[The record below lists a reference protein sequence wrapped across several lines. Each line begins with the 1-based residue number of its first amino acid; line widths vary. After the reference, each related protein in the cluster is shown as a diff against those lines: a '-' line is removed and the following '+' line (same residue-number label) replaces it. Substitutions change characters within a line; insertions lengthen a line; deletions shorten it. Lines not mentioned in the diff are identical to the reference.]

1 MRYQFPLF
9 RILTFTSAMS
19 DAEVTPASTPLTPSE
34 PTRRNWLSFGS
45 LATMTGLNA
54 FNDNFARFM
63 LLPLGGWLVAQG
75 ARFGIEHILG
85 ILMVLPFILFAP
97 TSGWLA
103 DRFAKSTVVRWSAW
117 VQLAVLSLMAFAL
130 WQRSLLL
137 ALVAFFL
144 LAVQSA
150 LLSPS
155 KTGILKELLG
165 RRRLALGSGIM
176 DGSTILT
183 VLAGQILAGL
193 VFDSGLAQSGDGWT
207 SALGPLLIL
216 TAGAFVAIALSYFIE
231 RTPRHEVG
239 PLTPGVAF
247 RHVRDFKSVWGDREV
262 RLCALGVA
270 FFYAFATF
278 IILAVYEVA
287 SDLYQGGEG
296 TGTANSWMMAT
307 ASVGIAAG
315 SVAAGYLSRKGTE
328 LGLVPLGGL
337 VMTLGSVMLAL
348 TPAGGGFFKFA
359 LFVAGAG
366 AAVFLVPLKAHL
378 LDISPSEER
387 GKVLSVSNLMNN
399 VGGMLVIAL
408 QFGFQALELP
418 IGWQMGSFALLAA
431 WATLSVTR
439 LLPQDFF
446 RFIGLTLIRSLYRI
460 RVRHADRMPAEG
472 GAILCPNHLSFVDAL
487 VIYAASPR
495 RVRFLIAEKCFRRK
509 WVGDFARLFNAVPV
523 SPERAKEAIRIA
535 ADEVVAGNVVCIFP
549 EGQLSRCGGMLEVKR
564 GFEMIARKSKCPVIP
579 CYMHGLWGTFTSFSG
594 GRYFKKKPRR
604 LGSGLIVSFGEPVA
618 PREVNVAVM
627 ESAWRELASQSLDL
641 EAIDQSDFADA
652 GTLLGSEPAE
662 WKAAVRQLAGM
673 KRDGFKALARQ
684 ARELNSVAFW
694 QRHERIL
701 LEWQPG
707 DSLSQVLALL
717 LPPLVGVKVVLVAK
731 GAPDTEILRVVCE
744 EKVDRIVLQSGG
756 REAGFISALI
766 QQGCI
771 VQLLETWSGGEDL
784 LSLPGVYP
792 SLVEDGRIVSW
803 SMPHP
808 DEDALMATFQK
819 GWKEGTAGRLLPA
832 SGAPAGWHSDA
843 ERFLVRAEAGSAG

>member
-1 MRYQFPLF
+1 
-9 RILTFTSAMS
+9 
-19 DAEVTPASTPLTPSE
+19 
-34 PTRRNWLSFGS
+34 
-45 LATMTGLNA
+45 MTGLNA

-63 LLPLGGWLVAQG
+63 LLPLGGWLVMQG
-75 ARFGIEHILG
+75 ARYGIEHILG
-85 ILMVLPFILFAP
+85 LLMVLPFILFAP

-103 DRFAKSTVVRWSAW
+103 DRFSKNAVARWAAW
-117 VQLAVLSLMAFAL
+117 MQLAVLSLMSFAL
-130 WQRSLLL
+130 WQQSLVL
-137 ALVAFFL
+137 AVSAFFL
-144 LAVQSA
+144 LALQSA

-165 RRRLALGSGIM
+165 RKRLALGSGVM
-176 DGSTILT
+176 DGVTILT

-193 VFDSGLAQSGDGWT
+193 LFDSGLAETQNGWS
-207 SALGPLLIL
+207 SALPPIL
-216 TAGAFVAIALSYFIE
+216 FITAGCLIAVVLTYFIE
-231 RTPRHEVG
+231 KTPRHDVG
-239 PLTPGVAF
+239 PLTLGVAF
-247 RHVRDFKSVWGDREV
+247 RHVRDFKVVWSVREL

-287 SDLYQGGEG
+287 SGLYNGGEG

-307 ASVGIAAG
+307 ASVGIALG
-315 SVAAGYLSRKGTE
+315 SIAAGYLSRKGTE
-328 LGLVPLGGL
+328 LGLVPVGGL
-337 VMTLGSVMLAL
+337 VMTLGSVLLAV
-348 TPAGGGFFKFA
+348 TPAGGALFKFS

-408 QFGFQALELP
+408 QFLFVAIALP
-418 IGWQMGSFALLAA
+418 VGWQMGIFAFFAA
-431 WATLSVTR
+431 LTTIIVTK

-460 RVRHADRMPAEG
+460 RVRDAERMPAEG

-523 SPERAKEAIRIA
+523 SPEKAKEAIRIA
-535 ADEVVAGNVVCIFP
+535 ADEVQAGNVVCIFP

-564 GFEMIARKSKCPVIP
+564 GFEMIARKADCPVVP

-594 GRYFKKKPRR
+594 GRYFRKKPRR
-604 LGSGLIVSFGEPVA
+604 LGSGLIVSFGEPIG
-618 PREVNVAVM
+618 PREVSVAKM
-627 ESAWRELASQSLDL
+627 ESAWRELASKSLDL
-641 EAIDQSDFADA
+641 ETIDQKKFAEGGLFLRNDPPA
-652 GTLLGSEPAE
+652 WRSEVKLLS
-662 WKAAVRQLAGM
+662 GM
-673 KRDGFKALARQ
+673 DSKEFAALAKQ

-694 QRHERIL
+694 QRHERVL

-707 DSLSQVLALL
+707 EAASQVLALL
-717 LPPLVGVKVVLVAK
+717 LPPLVGIRLVLVEK
-731 GAPDTEILRVVCE
+731 GTASAEILKIACE
-744 EKVDRIVLQSGG
+744 ERIDRVVLQS
-756 REAGFISALI
+756 RTPDEELVSALI
-766 QQGCI
+766 QEKCL
-771 VQLLETWSGGEDL
+771 VQIIADWEGGEEL
-784 LSLPGVYP
+784 LSWEGVYP
-792 SLVEDGRIVSW
+792 SLLADGRVVSW

-808 DEDALMATFQK
+808 EEDSLMAIFQLGHK
-819 GWKEGTAGRLLPA
+819 KGTAGRLLPA
-832 SGAPAGWHSDA
+832 SDAPSGWQSDKD
-843 ERFLVRAEAGSAG
+843 RFLLQGA